1 MSKIFL
7 RRGLLLAAVVPA
19 LLAAACAA
27 GGDGTQAMKGA
38 ASPATP
44 TEETSPTETEPETDG
59 ESPEE
64 TETERATPTDTG
76 AGLPRSAIEDFFSA
90 LKSGNLD
97 QVAGAF
103 AGTAVVELDGEA
115 TAESAEAIRGLFQKR
130 LQTGGERQATH
141 TIEDVRTIGDKNA
154 VVRSTSKAGNRTHR
168 EMFLLMKDGA
178 EWKISELMNNQPS

>member
-19 LLAAACAA
+19 LLAAGCAA
-27 GGDGTQAMKGA
+27 GGNGTQAMKGA

-44 TEETSPTETEPETDG
+44 TEETSPTETETDG

-64 TETERATPTDTG
+64 TGNESATPTDTG

-97 QVAGAF
+97 QVVGAF
-103 AGTAVVELDGEA
+103 ASTAVVELDGAA
-115 TAESAEAIRGLFQKR
+115 TAESSEAIRGLFQKR
-130 LQTGGERQATH
+130 LQAGGERQATH
-141 TIEDVRTIGDKNA
+141 TVEDVRTIGDKNA